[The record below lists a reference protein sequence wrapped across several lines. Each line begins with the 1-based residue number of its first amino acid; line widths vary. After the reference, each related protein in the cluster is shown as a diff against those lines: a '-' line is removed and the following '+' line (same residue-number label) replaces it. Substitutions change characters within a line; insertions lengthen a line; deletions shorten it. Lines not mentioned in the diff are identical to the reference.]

1 VILDSGLPEGGVPI
15 SAVSLLLGIPVPT
28 IRSWERRY
36 AFPTPSRTHGSHRR
50 YGIEEVGQLRAL
62 RDEIAA
68 GRATADAV
76 TAIRKLRS
84 TESRGPAAW
93 TQSLLDAAMGFDSFR
108 IRSIIQEAAMGIGV
122 DRTIES
128 VLLPVLREIGT
139 RWEAGRCDVANE
151 HFASQEIRRWLSE
164 QLGLSESRRSTRS
177 AVLACGPKD
186 MHTIGL
192 EGFYVMLTRRGWNC
206 RYLGEVTPTTSLLAT
221 IDLVQPDAVVIV
233 SQLGSNRLAT
243 LASIRAASE
252 SAPGHVFYGGRAF
265 LSPRSRRGVPGVYL
279 GEEMVA
285 AAALVEST
293 LSNMK
298 PAPEDGRQDREG
310 LATKEEP

>member
-1 VILDSGLPEGGVPI
+1 MTQPQVPERALAI

-50 YGIEEVGQLRAL
+50 YGIEEIGQLRAL

-68 GRATADAV
+68 GRSTSDAV
-76 TAIRKLRS
+76 VEIRKRRS
-84 TESRGPAAW
+84 EESRGPAGW
-93 TQSLLDAAMGFDSFR
+93 TQSLLDAAMKFDSFR
-108 IRSIIQEAAMGIGV
+108 IRSTIQEAAMGIGI

-139 RWEAGRCDVANE
+139 RWESGRCDVANE
-151 HFASQEIRRWLSE
+151 HFASQEIRKWLSN
-164 QLGLSESRRSTRS
+164 QLSLTGARRKGRS

-206 RYLGEVTPTTSLLAT
+206 HYLGEVTPTPALVKT
-221 IDLVQPDAVVIV
+221 IEVVQPDVVV
-233 SQLGSNRLAT
+233 VASQLGSNRLAAV
-243 LASIRAASE
+243 ASIRAAWDKAE
-252 SAPGHVFYGGRAF
+252 GGVFYGGRAF
-265 LSPRSRRGVPGVYL
+265 MSARSRRGVPGTYL
-279 GEEMVA
+279 GEEMVGA
-285 AAALVEST
+285 VSLIESVFAD
-293 LSNMK
+293 
-298 PAPEDGRQDREG
+298 PAHASGKQ
-310 LATKEEP
+310 TN

>member
-1 VILDSGLPEGGVPI
+1 MEKESLGPGLAI

-68 GRATADAV
+68 GRPTSDAV
-76 TAIRKLRS
+76 SEIRKRRS
-84 TESRGPAAW
+84 GDSRGPAGW
-93 TQSLLDAAMGFDSFR
+93 TQSLLDAAMRFDAFG
-108 IRSIIQEAAMGIGV
+108 IRSTIQEATIGIGI

-139 RWEAGRCDVANE
+139 RWESGKCDVANE
-151 HFASQEIRRWLSE
+151 HFASQEIRQWLAG
-164 QLGLSESRRSTRS
+164 QLALAGSKRKGRS

-206 RYLGEVTPTTSLLAT
+206 HYLGEVTPTTSLLTT
-221 IDLVQPDAVVIV
+221 IQIVRPDAVVIA
-233 SQLGSNRLAT
+233 SQLGTNRLSAVT
-243 LASIRAASE
+243 SIRATSE
-252 SAPGHVFYGGRAF
+252 VAPGRVFYGGRAF
-265 LSPRSRRGVPGVYL
+265 MSARSRRGVPGIYL
-279 GEEMVA
+279 GEEMVEA
-285 AAALVEST
+285 VALIESRLADAT
-293 LSNMK
+293 SAS
-298 PAPEDGRQDREG
+298 PA
-310 LATKEEP
+310 

>member
-1 VILDSGLPEGGVPI
+1 
-15 SAVSLLLGIPVPT
+15 LLLGIPVAT

-36 AFPTPSRTHGSHRR
+36 AFPVPSRTHGSHRR

-68 GRATADAV
+68 GRAAAEAV
-76 TAIRKLRS
+76 VEIRKLRS
-84 TESRGPAAW
+84 EESRGPSGW
-93 TQSLLDAAMGFDSFR
+93 TQSLLDAAERFDSFG
-108 IRSIIQEAAMGIGV
+108 IRATILEASMGIGI

-139 RWEAGRCDVANE
+139 RWELGKCDVANE
-151 HFASQEIRRWLSE
+151 HFASQEIRRWLSS
-164 QLGLSESRRSTRS
+164 QLAMAGTRGRGRS

-206 RYLGEVTPTTSLLAT
+206 RYLGEITPTAALVAT
-221 IDLVQPDAVVIV
+221 IDQVRPDAVVIA
-233 SQLGSNRLAT
+233 SQLGTNRLASV
-243 LASIRAASE
+243 ASIGAANE
-252 SAPGHVFYGGRAF
+252 LVPGRVFYGGRAF
-265 LSPRSRRGVPGVYL
+265 LSTRARRGVPGTYL

-285 AAALVEST
+285 AAALLDTSVPARSIADRAPAEQ
-293 LSNMK
+293 NMSL
-298 PAPEDGRQDREG
+298 R
-310 LATKEEP
+310 L

>member
-1 VILDSGLPEGGVPI
+1 MPRAPARAETMDAGLPEGGVPI

-68 GRATADAV
+68 GRPTADAV

-84 TESRGPAAW
+84 ADNRGPAAW
-93 TQSLLDAAMGFDSFR
+93 TQSLLDASMRFDSLR

-122 DRTIES
+122 DRTIQS

-151 HFASQEIRRWLSE
+151 HFASQEIRRWLSG
-164 QLGLSESRRSTRS
+164 QLALSGIRGKSRS

-206 RYLGEVTPTTSLLAT
+206 RYLGEVTPTPSLLAT
-221 IDLVQPDAVVIV
+221 IELVHPDAVVIV

-243 LASIRAASE
+243 LQSIRAAAE
-252 SAPGHVFYGGRAF
+252 VAPERVFYGGRAF
-265 LSPRSRRGVPGVYL
+265 LSGRSRRGVPGMYL
-279 GEEMVA
+279 GEEMIA
-285 AAALVEST
+285 AAALIEST
-293 LSNMK
+293 LSDLERHSQNQ
-298 PAPEDGRQDREG
+298 ER
-310 LATKEEP
+310 

>member
-1 VILDSGLPEGGVPI
+1 MRSVALNSLADVPDGGVSI

-50 YGIEEVGQLRAL
+50 YGIEEIGQLRSL

-68 GRATADAV
+68 GRSAADAV
-76 TAIRKLRS
+76 VEIRTLRS
-84 TESRGPAAW
+84 TESRGPAGW
-93 TQSLLDAAMGFDSFR
+93 TQSLLDAAMRYDAFG
-108 IRSIIQEAAMGIGV
+108 IRSIIQEAAVGIGI

-139 RWEAGRCDVANE
+139 RWETGRCDVANE
-151 HFASQEIRRWLSE
+151 HFASQEIRRWISG
-164 QLGLSESRRSTRS
+164 QLALASAARMTRS

-206 RYLGEVTPTTSLLAT
+206 RYLGEVTPTKSLLAT
-221 IDLVQPDAVVIV
+221 IELVQPDAVVLV
-233 SQLGSNRLAT
+233 SQLGTNRLAT
-243 LASIRAASE
+243 VGSIRAACE
-252 SAPGHVFYGGRAF
+252 VTPGRVFYGGRAF
-265 LSPRSRRGVPGVYL
+265 LSERSRRGVPGIYL
-279 GEEMVA
+279 GEEMIPA
-285 AAALVEST
+285 ATLVEST
-293 LSNMK
+293 VTNR
-298 PAPEDGRQDREG
+298 APGT
-310 LATKEEP
+310 AN

>member
-1 VILDSGLPEGGVPI
+1 VIQQQVPDPGLAI

-50 YGIEEVGQLRAL
+50 YGIEEIGQLRAL

-68 GRATADAV
+68 GRSTSDAV
-76 TAIRKLRS
+76 EEIRKRRS
-84 TESRGPAAW
+84 EESRGPAGW
-93 TQSLLDAAMGFDSFR
+93 TQSLLDAAMRFDAFR
-108 IRSIIQEAAMGIGV
+108 IRSTIQEATMGIGI

-139 RWEAGRCDVANE
+139 RWESGHCDIANE
-151 HFASQEIRRWLSE
+151 HFASQEIRKWLSN
-164 QLGLSESRRSTRS
+164 QLALTVPRKKGPS

-206 RYLGEVTPTTSLLAT
+206 HYLGEVTPTPSLVTA
-221 IDLVQPDAVVIV
+221 IEVVQPDAVIV
-233 SQLGSNRLAT
+233 ASQLGSNRLAAV
-243 LASIRAASE
+243 ASIRAAWD
-252 SAPGHVFYGGRAF
+252 AAQGRVFYGGRAF
-265 LSPRSRRGVPGVYL
+265 MSPRSRRGVPGTYL
-279 GEEMVA
+279 GEEMVEA
-285 AAALVEST
+285 ASLIESAIADP
-293 LSNMK
+293 SAVSGK
-298 PAPEDGRQDREG
+298 
-310 LATKEEP
+310 

>member
-1 VILDSGLPEGGVPI
+1 MNRASAGIRTMDEGLPEGGVPI

-68 GRATADAV
+68 GRSTADAV
-76 TAIRKLRS
+76 VAIRKLRS
-84 TESRGPAAW
+84 TDNRGPAAW
-93 TQSLLDAAMGFDSFR
+93 TQSLLDASMQFDSFR
-108 IRSIIQEAAMGIGV
+108 IRSIIQEAAMGIGI

-151 HFASQEIRRWLSE
+151 HFASQEIRRWLSS
-164 QLGLSESRRSTRS
+164 QLALSGSRGIGRS

-206 RYLGEVTPTTSLLAT
+206 RYLGEVTPTESLLAT
-221 IDLVQPDAVVIV
+221 IELIRPDAVVIV
-233 SQLGSNRLAT
+233 SQLGTNRLAT
-243 LASIRAASE
+243 LRSIRVASE
-252 SAPGHVFYGGRAF
+252 VAPERVFYGGRAF
-265 LSPRSRRGVPGVYL
+265 LSARSRRGVPGVYL

-285 AAALVEST
+285 AAALLESR
-293 LSNMK
+293 LVDVDAASQN
-298 PAPEDGRQDREG
+298 EDR
-310 LATKEEP
+310 